1 MNIVANFF
9 ETVPVRLGFKKNLI
23 LLKSQIIMIFIDPNH
38 PIINAQKIHR
48 QSSYSIFLVV
58 CLERCNFLIY
68 LLLRSVFKYYDNP
81 TPTTQSNTSIMF
93 TFWHLDVL
101 P

>member
-38 PIINAQKIHR
+38 PIINAQK
-48 QSSYSIFLVV
+48 
-58 CLERCNFLIY
+58 
-68 LLLRSVFKYYDNP
+68 
-81 TPTTQSNTSIMF
+81 NT
-93 TFWHLDVL
+93 
-101 P
+101 